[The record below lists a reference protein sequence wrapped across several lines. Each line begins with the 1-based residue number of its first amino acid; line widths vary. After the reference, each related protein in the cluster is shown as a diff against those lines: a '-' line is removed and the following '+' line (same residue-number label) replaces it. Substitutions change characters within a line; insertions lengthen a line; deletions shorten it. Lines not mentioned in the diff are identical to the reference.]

1 MSLILKTIMV
11 AGVVQMLVSRQSAWV
26 LVLLVAGA
34 LIVGACA
41 SSEPKLTLVVAG
53 TAGLQYKGEWAVP
66 GHGGGVESSLSETG
80 TPSTFEVEGTIISLS
95 FQKEAEEGFLR
106 VEIREGS
113 AVIVRLET
121 QAPYG
126 VVAIG
131 TPVSQ

>member
-1 MSLILKTIMV
+1 MV
-11 AGVVQMLVSRQSAWV
+11 AARRSGWILA
-26 LVLLVAGA
+26 LLLLGA
-34 LIVGACA
+34 LIVAACGD
-41 SSEPKLTLVVAG
+41 SEPKLTLVVAG

-95 FQKEAEEGFLR
+95 FQKEAEVGLLR

>member
-1 MSLILKTIMV
+1 MI
-11 AGVVQMLVSRQSAWV
+11 AGVVQMLVSRRSAWV
-26 LVLLVAGA
+26 LVLFVAGA
-34 LIVGACA
+34 LIAAACA
-41 SSEPKLTLVVAG
+41 GPEPKLTLVVAG
-53 TAGLQYKGEWAVP
+53 SAGLHCKGEWAAP
-66 GHGGGVESSLSETG
+66 GHGGGAETSLSETG
-80 TPSTFEVEGTIISLS
+80 TPTTYDIERPIISLR

>member
-1 MSLILKTIMV
+1 MI
-11 AGVVQMLVSRQSAWV
+11 AARRSAWV
-26 LVLLVAGA
+26 LTLFLLGTLTVA
-34 LIVGACA
+34 ACGD
-41 SSEPKLTLVVAG
+41 SEPKLTLVVAG

-66 GHGGGVESSLSETG
+66 SETMAVEGERLSETG

-95 FQKEAEEGFLR
+95 FQKEAEEGLLR
-106 VEIREGS
+106 VEVREGS